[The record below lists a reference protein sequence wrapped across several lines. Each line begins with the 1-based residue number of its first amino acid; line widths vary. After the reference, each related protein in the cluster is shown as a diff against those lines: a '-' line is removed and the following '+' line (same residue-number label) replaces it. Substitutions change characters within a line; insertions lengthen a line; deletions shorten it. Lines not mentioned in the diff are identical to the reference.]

1 MSQYINSHIG
11 HLQTFTYV
19 LQTIPDNIPI
29 FKIDILIIKT
39 KLFLKGSMMKCLLI
53 YPQTPDTFWSF
64 SYAVKFISKKS
75 SEIPLGLITV
85 AGLLPENWDIKLVDT
100 NVTDLSE
107 QHLNWADIVFISGM
121 SIHRDHFQKIV
132 DRCNRH
138 DLTIVAG
145 GPMVTIDPDDISGV
159 DHYVLNEAE
168 ITLLRFLKDYQE
180 GKAKKY
186 YRTENYPE
194 ISKAP
199 LPRWDLLE
207 MDKYAS
213 MNLQYSRGCPHNC
226 EFCSVTMLNGR
237 RPRTKD
243 REQLLAELDSL
254 YSTGWQGNVFIVDDN
269 FIGNRKKL
277 KQETLPALIEWSEK
291 NHYPFTF
298 TTEASLNLADDE
310 ELMDMM
316 IKAGFYHTFIGIE
329 TPNLESLEEC
339 GKYQNMNRD
348 IIESVK
354 KLQRKGFMVSGGFI
368 VGFDHDSQ
376 NIFQEQI
383 ELIQKSGIVIAMVG
397 MLNAPKGTQLYDRLE
412 KENRLVDRMTGDN
425 LDGST
430 NFLPAMGLETLKDG
444 HSWLLQTIYSKKGY
458 YQRIKIFLKEYNVP
472 STGTTRI
479 SLSEIGA
486 FLKSIWKLGILG
498 KGRRYYWRLIM
509 LSIFRYPKKFPL
521 VVTLAIYGFHFRKI
535 IEKL

>member
-1 MSQYINSHIG
+1 
-11 HLQTFTYV
+11 
-19 LQTIPDNIPI
+19 
-29 FKIDILIIKT
+29 
-39 KLFLKGSMMKCLLI
+39 MKCLLI

-85 AGLLPENWDIKLVDT
+85 AALLPDNWDIKLIDT
-100 NVTDLSE
+100 NVTDLTD
-107 QHLNWADIVFISGM
+107 QHLKWADIAFVSGM

-132 DRCNRH
+132 DRCKASE
-138 DLTIVAG
+138 LTVVAG
-145 GPMVTIDPDDISGV
+145 GPMVTIDPDEISGV

-168 ITLLRFLKDYQE
+168 LTLPRFLHDYQKGRAE
-180 GKAKKY
+180 KY
-186 YRTENYPE
+186 YQTDQYPE

-254 YSTGWQGNVFIVDDN
+254 YKTGWQGNVFIVDDN

-277 KQETLPALIEWSEK
+277 KQETLPALIEWSQK
-291 NHYPFTF
+291 YDYPFTF
-298 TTEASLNLADDE
+298 TTEASINMADDE

-354 KLQRKGFMVSGGFI
+354 KMQRKGFMVSGGFI

-383 ELIQKSGIVIAMVG
+383 DLIQKSGIVIAMVG
-397 MLNAPKGTQLYDRLE
+397 MLNAPKGTQLYERLE
-412 KENRLVDRMTGDN
+412 RENRLVDRMSGDN

-430 NFLPAMGLETLKDG
+430 NFLPAMGLNTLKKG
-444 HSWLLQTIYSKKGY
+444 HLWLLQTIYSKKDY
-458 YQRIKIFLKEYNVP
+458 YQRIRTFLKEYNVP
-472 STGTTRI
+472 ETGTTKI

-486 FLKSIWKLGILG
+486 FFKSIWKLGILG
-498 KGRRYYWRLIM
+498 KGRKYYWRLIM
-509 LSIFRYPKKFPL
+509 LSLFRYPKKFPL
-521 VVTLAIYGFHFRKI
+521 VVTFAIYGFHFRKV